1 LKTSQLVTVLCSLF
15 LTFTSAYAQTNNAPV
30 TGLTSNPTYEKNCV
44 KCHGKEAK
52 GHRFGGPSLIS
63 IKVAS
68 ASADDLRN
76 IIANGKGHMPKYV
89 GKLSDEEIN
98 ALVVQVRALNT
109 K

>member
-1 LKTSQLVTVLCSLF
+1 LLF
-15 LTFTSAYAQTNNAPV
+15 AFTPAHAQTNNAPL
-30 TGLTSNPTYEKNCV
+30 TGLTSNPTYEKNCA

-52 GHRFGGPSLIS
+52 GHRFGGSSLIS

-68 ASADDLRN
+68 ASDEELRN
-76 IIANGKGHMPKYV
+76 VITNGKGHMPKYA

>member
-1 LKTSQLVTVLCSLF
+1 LL
-15 LTFTSAYAQTNNAPV
+15 LTCISAYALTNNAPV
-30 TGLTSNPTYEKNCV
+30 TGLTSNPTYEKNCA

-52 GHRFGGPSLIS
+52 GHRFGGPSLVS

-68 ASADDLRN
+68 ASEDDLRN
-76 IIANGKGHMPKYV
+76 MIANGKGHMPKYA

-98 ALVVQVRALNT
+98 ALVVQIRALNT

>member
-1 LKTSQLVTVLCSLF
+1 LKTSQLVTVLCSLL
-15 LTFTSAYAQTNNAPV
+15 LTCISAYAQTNNAPV
-30 TGLTSNPTYEKNCV
+30 TGLTSNPTYEKNCA

-52 GHRFGGPSLIS
+52 GHRFGGPSLVS

-68 ASADDLRN
+68 ASEDDLRN
-76 IIANGKGHMPKYV
+76 MIANGKGHMPKYA

-98 ALVVQVRALNT
+98 ALVVQIRALNT